1 MGTSTTGTGRARST
15 ASSVARLFS
24 ASIAALVVSAAMRV
38 TPDQSK
44 SVWAGV
50 YTAEQAKAVEK
61 VYTAHCATC
70 HGDDMAGIERAP
82 ALVGGTFRES
92 WHGATLRK
100 LFERIEGM
108 PPDEPKTL
116 TAKDYV
122 DVLAFLLSASEMP
135 AGSAPLP
142 TDRTLLA
149 EITFERAKPAP

>member
-1 MGTSTTGTGRARST
+1 VRSS
-15 ASSVARLFS
+15 AHVAAGLVLV
-24 ASIAALVVSAAMRV
+24 SIAVSGVLSAMRA
-38 TPDQSK
+38 TPDRSK
-44 SVWAGV
+44 SVWSGV
-50 YTAEQAKAVEK
+50 YTAEQAKAGEK
-61 VYTAHCATC
+61 VYMAHCATC
-70 HGDDMAGIERAP
+70 HGDDMGGIERAP

-116 TAKDYV
+116 TAKECV

-135 AGSAPLP
+135 AGATPLP
-142 TDRTLLA
+142 ENRTMLA

>member
-1 MGTSTTGTGRARST
+1 M
-15 ASSVARLFS
+15 
-24 ASIAALVVSAAMRV
+24 ALVVAAAAMHAS
-38 TPDQSK
+38 PDGSK
-44 SVWAGV
+44 SVWSGV
-50 YTAEQAKAVEK
+50 YTTEQAKAGEK

-116 TAKDYV
+116 TAKECA

-135 AGSAPLP
+135 AGSTPLP
-142 TDRTLLA
+142 ADRTMLA

>member
-1 MGTSTTGTGRARST
+1 MRST
-15 ASSVARLFS
+15 VYSAARLLS
-24 ASIAALVVSAAMRV
+24 VSIAALVVSAAMQAAVGRG
-38 TPDQSK
+38 K
-44 SVWAGV
+44 SVWSGV
-50 YTAEQAKAVEK
+50 YTAEQAKAGEK

-70 HGDDMAGIERAP
+70 HGDDMGGIERAP

-116 TAKDYV
+116 TARECV
-122 DVLAFLLSASEMP
+122 DVLAFLLNASEMP
-135 AGSAPLP
+135 AGSTPLP
-142 TDRTLLA
+142 ADRTMLA